1 VRIALPVCVAALIA
15 VAGCAG
21 GRGELASP
29 GRVRGRV
36 EAAQRL
42 PQGAYVEVLRIDGN
56 GVAIPDPFERVT
68 PDALG
73 RFSTNVLS
81 PGRYRLVLRRPDAPP
96 SAVTVHVPTGE
107 LAVLRS
113 PIAVDGV
120 TLSVKSK
127 EHEPV
132 RCVLTEVSP
141 GDGLADVR
149 EFECTD
155 RLPATV
161 RGLRPGRFYLDL
173 PERGLTT
180 ELDVPAGVPQR
191 DLVLDPPPAGG
202 IGGVAGQ
209 VRRTGGDAAAWLVVA
224 ARPLGDDGA
233 PAERWGRYA
242 TTDRTGSFSLAG
254 IPAGRALVRVETR
267 AWPAGVLPA
276 PRAVAIP
283 PSGMIELGF
292 EVGP

>member
-1 VRIALPVCVAALIA
+1 MRAVLPICAAALLA
-15 VAGCAG
+15 AGCAG

-29 GRVRGRV
+29 GRVRGRI
-36 EAAQRL
+36 EGAQRL
-42 PQGAYVEVLRIDGN
+42 PQDAYVQVLRIDRDGA
-56 GVAIPDPFERVT
+56 AIPDPFERVT

-96 SAVTVHVPTGE
+96 SAVTVHVPTRE
-107 LAVLRS
+107 VAVLRS
-113 PIAVDGV
+113 PLVVGGV

-141 GDGLADVR
+141 EDGLADVR

-180 ELDVPAGVPQR
+180 EVDVPAGVPQR
-191 DLVLDPPPAGG
+191 DLVLDPPPTGG
-202 IGGVAGQ
+202 GGGVAGQ
-209 VRRTGGDAAAWLVVA
+209 VRRTGGDAAGWLVVA
-224 ARPLGDDGA
+224 ARPLGEDGS

-242 TTDRTGSFSLAG
+242 TTDRTGSFALAG
-254 IPAGRALVRVETR
+254 IPSGRALVRVESR
-267 AWPAGVLPA
+267 GWAAGALPA

>member
-1 VRIALPVCVAALIA
+1 MRSAPAVLAVGLLAA
-15 VAGCAG
+15 AGCAA
-21 GRGELASP
+21 RSEFASP
-29 GRVRGRV
+29 GRVHGRV
-36 EAAQRL
+36 EGAQRV
-42 PQGAYVEVLRIDGN
+42 PQGAYVQVLRIDRD

-73 RFSTNVLS
+73 RFSTDVLS

-96 SAVTVHVPTGE
+96 SAVTVRVPTHE

-113 PIAVDGV
+113 PLGVDGV
-120 TLSVKSK
+120 TLAVRSK
-127 EHEPV
+127 EREPV

-141 GDGLADVR
+141 ESGLADVR
-149 EFECTD
+149 EFEATD

-161 RGLRPGRFYLDL
+161 RGLRPGRYYLDL
-173 PERGLTT
+173 PGRGLTT
-180 ELDVPAGVPQR
+180 ELDVPAGAPQR
-191 DLVLDPPPAGG
+191 DLVLDPPDAGG
-202 IGGVAGQ
+202 TGGVAGQ
-209 VRRTGGDAAAWLVVA
+209 VRRTGGDAAAWVVVA
-224 ARPLGDDGA
+224 ARPLGENGA

-242 TTDRTGSFSLAG
+242 TTDRTGSFALAG
-254 IPAGRALVRVETR
+254 VPPGRALVRVESR
-267 AWPAGVLPA
+267 GWAAGVLPA